1 MKENRAQKW
10 NQRYVVKEFST
21 KTLNRNSTMK
31 GQSQI
36 NGVKTT
42 EYLMEDKKELPTPI
56 IHFTKKKIEMA

>member
-1 MKENRAQKW
+1 
-10 NQRYVVKEFST
+10 
-21 KTLNRNSTMK
+21 MK

-56 IHFTKKKIEMA
+56 IHFTKKN